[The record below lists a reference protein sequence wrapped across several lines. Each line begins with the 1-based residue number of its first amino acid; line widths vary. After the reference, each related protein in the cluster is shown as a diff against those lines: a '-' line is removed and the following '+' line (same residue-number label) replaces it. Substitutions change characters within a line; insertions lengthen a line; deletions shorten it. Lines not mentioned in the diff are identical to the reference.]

1 MEKRSKIVASL
12 QAWFEEFG
20 NALESWESW
29 LARVEQA
36 YVTGEFEKLN
46 ALEGESESIQIG
58 LTEARQSR
66 ARLLSEAASQGFAG
80 TSVTSLLRWLD
91 RSVSSESKSRLARL
105 DQQLRRAQQ
114 MSTALWVTGFQAAS
128 YTSALLEILATGN
141 ADRATYGTCERE
153 ALEGGHIVD
162 AAA

>member
-1 MEKRSKIVASL
+1 METQSQIASDL
-12 QAWFEEFG
+12 RLWFEEFG
-20 NALESWESW
+20 RALDAWEGW

-36 YVTGEFEKLN
+36 YVTGEYTRLQEL
-46 ALEGESESIQIG
+46 ESESAAIQTG
-58 LTEARQSR
+58 LAEARESR
-66 ARLLSEAASQGFAG
+66 SRLIQVASSHGFLG
-80 TSVTSLLRWLD
+80 SSVTGMVRWLD
-91 RSVSSESKSRLARL
+91 HAGPSESKVRLKQL

-141 ADRATYGTCERE
+141 AERATYGTCERE
-153 ALEGGHIVD
+153 VLEGGHIVD